1 MTGARLWCNGALVA
15 DPTVPVVRADDHGLV
30 VGDGVFETVEVVGGR
45 AFALTRHLRRLRDS
59 ARGLGLDVDDA
70 YIRGGVGAILD
81 GAPARARLRITV
93 TGGPSPY
100 GSDRGSAEPTVLIA
114 TGPLPDWPPTTD
126 VAVVPWTRNERSA
139 TAGLKTTSY
148 ADNVVAL
155 RYAHDRG
162 AAEAVFANTRGEVCE
177 GTGSNV
183 FFEYDGALVTPP
195 LDSGCLGGI
204 TRELLVEW
212 LRDDGVPV
220 HELATP
226 MAALHRAR
234 EAFITSTTRRVQPI
248 RAIDGAP
255 LADAP
260 GALTERAA
268 AVFARRAAAD
278 TDP

>member
-1 MTGARLWCNGALVA
+1 VM
-15 DPTVPVVRADDHGLV
+15 
-30 VGDGVFETVEVVGGR
+30 
-45 AFALTRHLRRLRDS
+45 
-59 ARGLGLDVDDA
+59 
-70 YIRGGVGAILD
+70 
-81 GAPARARLRITV
+81 
-93 TGGPSPY
+93 
-100 GSDRGSAEPTVLIA
+100 IA

-126 VAVVPWTRNERSA
+126 VAVVPWTRNERAA

-162 AAEAVFANTRGEVCE
+162 AAEAIFANTRGEVCE

-195 LDSGCLGGI
+195 LDSGCLAGI
-204 TRELLVEW
+204 TRELLIEW

-226 MAALHRAR
+226 MAAFHRTR
-234 EAFITSTTRRVQPI
+234 EAFITSTTRGVLPI
-248 RAIDGAP
+248 RAIDGTP
-255 LADAP
+255 LAEAP

-278 TDP
+278 SDP

>member
-1 MTGARLWCNGALVA
+1 MTAARLWVNGTIVD
-15 DPTVPVVRADDHGLV
+15 DPTAAVVRADDHGLV
-30 VGDGVFETVEVVGGR
+30 VGDGVFETVEVVDGKP
-45 AFALTRHLRRLRDS
+45 FALTRHLRRLDQS
-59 ARGLGLDVDDA
+59 ACGLGLEIDDA
-70 YIRGGVGAILD
+70 FVRKGVDTVLSD
-81 GAPARARLRITV
+81 APNRARLRITV

-100 GSDRGSAEPTVLIA
+100 GSDRGDATPTVLIA
-114 TGPLPDWPPTTD
+114 TGPLPAWPPTTD

-162 AAEAVFANTRGEVCE
+162 AAEAIFANTRGEVCE

-204 TRELLVEW
+204 TRELVIEW

-226 MAALHRAR
+226 ISALHRTR

-255 LADAP
+255 LADVP
-260 GALTERAA
+260 GALTGRAA
-268 AVFARRAAAD
+268 AVFARRAAAEP
-278 TDP
+278 DP

>member
-1 MTGARLWCNGALVA
+1 MTAARLWLNGALVD
-15 DPTVPVVRADDHGLV
+15 DPATPVIRADDHGLV
-30 VGDGVFETVEVVGGR
+30 VGDGVFETVEVVDGR
-45 AFALTRHLRRLRDS
+45 PFALTRHLRRLRES
-59 ARGLGLDVDDA
+59 ARGLGLDIDEDFIRRGIDA
-70 YIRGGVGAILD
+70 TLAGT
-81 GAPARARLRITV
+81 PARARLRITV

-100 GSDRGSAEPTVLIA
+100 GSDRGGAAPTVLVA
-114 TGPLPDWPPTTD
+114 TGPLPAWPPTTD

-195 LDSGCLGGI
+195 LDSGCLAGI

-226 MAALHRAR
+226 IAAFHRAR
-234 EAFITSTTRRVQPI
+234 EAFITSTTRGVQPI
-248 RAIDGAP
+248 RAVDGAP
-255 LADAP
+255 LADVP

-278 TDP
+278 IDP